1 MELRNKITFGE
12 RNLMKKII
20 FILLVC
26 MLMSAC
32 TNTNPAQIKKVE
44 NQEDVLFYDRDEK
57 IAHNDEFNKGS
68 GIKSIDMNEKNVEN
82 IFVLAK
88 VWGYLKYHHPNVAQG
103 EYNWDYELFRVLPKV
118 INIDSTEERDKILC
132 AWIDSLGSFESINE
146 GEPNT
151 IPVLEYKFSDDLEN
165 RLLNIQNAK
174 RENSN
179 FYVSL
184 VDEVGNPNFIN
195 EKAYSLMGYPDAG
208 YRLLS
213 LFRYWNII
221 EYYFPYKHLIEE
233 NWEDVLKEFI
243 PKFINASNELE
254 YKLSVLELIGRIH
267 DTHANIWSND
277 KTLERYWGEKY
288 APVIITFVENKAV
301 VTDYYHT
308 KLGEKSK
315 LKIGDIITKINGV
328 PVEEIVSNKLKY
340 IPASN
345 YPTQLRNIARVL
357 LRTNDYVL
365 HIELIHNEEIKS
377 VDVACYSASTLNLKR
392 YYENLQKQKVFYKLI
407 DSDIAYIYPEAVRD
421 RELSEI
427 MKEVENTKGLI
438 IDLRGYPS
446 ESIVYSLAEYLLP
459 ENTEFVQYT
468 AGSLLT
474 PGHFTVKGTLSVG
487 KKNEDYY
494 KGKVIILVN
503 EKTQS
508 HAEFTAMALRTAPEA
523 TVIGSTTAGAD
534 GNVSYFYLPGGIL
547 TAISGIGIY
556 YPDGSETQRV
566 GIVPDIEVKTTI
578 AGVQL
583 NKDELLEKAIKVI
596 NE

>member
-26 MLMSAC
+26 ILMAAC

-132 AWIDSLGSFESINE
+132 DWIDSLGSFEIINE

-357 LRTNDYVL
+357 LRTNDNVL
-365 HIELIHNEEIKS
+365 HIDLIHNEEIKS
-377 VDVACYSASTLNLKR
+377 VDVACYSASALNLKR

-427 MKEVENTKGLI
+427 MKEVEKTKGLI
-438 IDLRGYPS
+438 IDLRCYPS

-459 ENTEFVQYT
+459 ENTEFAQYT